1 MAEPMR
7 DRVLQAAATVFGEV
21 GAVRGGRREIARQA
35 GVPMRSVTAVGR
47 ARIDLLRQV
56 LANLP
61 ASAVAQH
68 ISEQAQRPDEPA
80 LQALLQAVRDIFE
93 DPAAGWDPVELQG
106 LLTARFD
113 DDIRAIEAARFER
126 RWEAA
131 EQVVHQLRG
140 DGDDPVPDEVAA
152 LHLIA
157 VGLGIA
163 VLAPLSSRLQDPE
176 AWSALTARMLDA
188 IAADEVPGLSDAS
201 VTWRVRLS
209 IPATATATA
218 RVMRALSLV
227 DVRVASMFTA
237 PDEAGRQ
244 LMDLVVRSPTSIDR
258 RTIVSALGG
267 IGTDVIVTRGVRDDM
282 DDVATR
288 VLHLS
293 AGLAARPDQAP
304 AAAAALVLAD
314 SWEVTDPASGA
325 DASALVLRLQWT
337 FDRHVVL
344 RRVRAPFTRT
354 ERNRASALLEL
365 VAALGDVRGQSH
377 DFGWRETSRDGRDV
391 VIRLAR
397 PQDSAGV
404 EAMHAR
410 CSPES
415 RYFRYFAPMSAWRED
430 NLRRIS
436 GGHRGATLVATD
448 DSDEVIALGN
458 VFPAEPGV
466 TEVAEIAIIVEDA
479 WQRQG
484 LGLLLLHRLVEVA
497 RRQGVVDL
505 VAYVLSGNRSMIG
518 LLEATGLTWTSTPAP
533 QLGSSVLE
541 MRTRV

>member
-21 GAVRGGRREIARQA
+21 GVVRGGRREIARQA

-533 QLGSSVLE
+533 ELGSSVLE